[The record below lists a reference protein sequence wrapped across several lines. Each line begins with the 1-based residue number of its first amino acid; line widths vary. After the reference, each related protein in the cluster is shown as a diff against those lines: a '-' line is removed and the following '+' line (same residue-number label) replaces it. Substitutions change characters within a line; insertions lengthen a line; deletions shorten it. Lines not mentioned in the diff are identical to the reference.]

1 MTTEQTARD
10 TGRAAQGSEQTAQDT
25 RRTAQGSEQ
34 TAQDTRRAA
43 EGTGSGSGCPLAA
56 GPPPGT
62 TPYAHYARM
71 DELLAL
77 QHPLSPARTEPGFII
92 MSQVKELLFKLLHTE
107 LTAARDQLA
116 GDRLGEA
123 LWTLRRSARVQQVLL
138 VSWET
143 FSVLSPVEFAEF
155 RDVLGSASGFQSAGY
170 RRLEFLLGNKNP
182 AMTGPHRDTAGYA
195 AVTAQ
200 LYEPSLYDAAL
211 ALLVRRGLLA
221 PDGPGNRDAAQPYRS
236 GPQVEEAWR
245 AVYRDPA
252 RHHDLHLLAEAL
264 MDTADQFARWRYT
277 HLLTVQRMLGDKPGT
292 GGTEGVAWLARISE
306 HRFFPELWSVRS
318 TL

>member
-1 MTTEQTARD
+1 MTTEQTAR
-10 TGRAAQGSEQTAQDT
+10 S
-25 RRTAQGSEQ
+25 
-34 TAQDTRRAA
+34 A
-43 EGTGSGSGCPLAA
+43 ERGGGCPLSA
-56 GPPPGT
+56 GVPPGS

-77 QHPLSPARTEPGFII
+77 QHPLSRADTEPGFII

-107 LTAARDQLA
+107 LSTVRDQLDE
-116 GDRLGEA
+116 DRLGEA
-123 LWTLRRSARVQQVLL
+123 LWTLRRAARVQQVLL

-143 FSVLSPVEFAEF
+143 FSVLSPAEFAEF

-182 AMTGPHRDTAGYA
+182 AMAEPHRGTAGHA
-195 AVTAQ
+195 AVVSQ
-200 LYEPSLYDAAL
+200 LREPSLYDAAL
-211 ALLVRRGLLA
+211 ALLERRGLLA
-221 PDGPGNRDAAQPYRS
+221 PAGSGGRDATQPYRS
-236 GPQVEEAWR
+236 GPEVEAAWE

-252 RHHDLHLLAEAL
+252 RHHELHLLAEAL

-277 HLLTVQRMLGDKPGT
+277 HLVTVQRMLGAKPGT
-292 GGTEGVAWLARISE
+292 GGTDGVAWLARISE

>member
-1 MTTEQTARD
+1 MTTEQTAR
-10 TGRAAQGSEQTAQDT
+10 
-25 RRTAQGSEQ
+25 
-34 TAQDTRRAA
+34 
-43 EGTGSGSGCPLAA
+43 GSGRGPGCPLSAA
-56 GPPPGT
+56 APPGT

-77 QHPLSPARTEPGFII
+77 QHPLSTADTEPGFII

-107 LTAARDQLA
+107 LTTARDRLDKDA
-116 GDRLGEA
+116 LGDA

-143 FSVLSPVEFAEF
+143 FSVLSPAEFAQF

-170 RRLEFLLGNKNP
+170 RRLEFLLGHKDA
-182 AMTGPHRDTAGYA
+182 AMVAPHRGTAGHA
-195 AVTAQ
+195 AVASQ
-200 LYEPSLYDAAL
+200 LREPSLYDAAL
-211 ALLVRRGLLA
+211 ALLARRGLLPPADA
-221 PDGPGNRDAAQPYRS
+221 PNPDTALPYRT
-236 GPQVEEAWR
+236 GFEVEEAWR
-245 AVYRDPA
+245 AVYRDPG
-252 RHHDLHLLAEAL
+252 RHHELHLLAEAL
-264 MDTADQFARWRYT
+264 MDTAEQFARWRYT
-277 HLLTVQRMLGDKPGT
+277 HLLTVQRMLGAKPGT

>member
-1 MTTEQTARD
+1 MTTEET
-10 TGRAAQGSEQTAQDT
+10 T
-25 RRTAQGSEQ
+25 RSPV
-34 TAQDTRRAA
+34 
-43 EGTGSGSGCPLAA
+43 CPLSA
-56 GPPPGT
+56 GTPPDTTPTDT

-77 QHPLSPARTEPGFII
+77 QHPLSPASAEPGFII
-92 MSQVKELLFKLLHTE
+92 MSQVKELLFKLLHIEFST
-107 LTAARDQLA
+107 ARDQL
-116 GDRLGEA
+116 GDDLLDDA
-123 LWTLRRSARVQQVLL
+123 LWTLRRAARVQQVLL

-182 AMTGPHRDTAGYA
+182 AMVAPHRNTAGYE
-195 AVTAQ
+195 AVAGQ
-200 LYEPSLYDAAL
+200 LHEPSLYDAAL
-211 ALLVRRGLLA
+211 ALLARRGLLTA
-221 PDGPGNRDAAQPYRS
+221 DDSTDADATRPCRS
-236 GPQVEEAWR
+236 GAEVEEAWR
-245 AVYRDPA
+245 SVYRDPV
-252 RHHDLHLLAEAL
+252 HHRDLHLLAEAL

-277 HLLTVQRMLGDKPGT
+277 HLVTVQRMLGAKPGT
-292 GGTEGVAWLARISE
+292 GGTDGVAWLARISE

>member
-1 MTTEQTARD
+1 MTTEQTS
-10 TGRAAQGSEQTAQDT
+10 QGSEH
-25 RRTAQGSEQ
+25 SL
-34 TAQDTRRAA
+34 
-43 EGTGSGSGCPLAA
+43 GCPLSSDLPAD
-56 GPPPGT
+56 T

-77 QHPLSPARTEPGFII
+77 QHPRSRAETEPGFII

-107 LTAARDQLA
+107 LSAARDQLDD
-116 GDRLGEA
+116 DRLGEA

-143 FSVLSPVEFAEF
+143 FSALSPVEFAEF

-182 AMTGPHRDTAGYA
+182 AMAEPHRDTAGHD
-195 AVTAQ
+195 AVVSQ
-200 LYEPSLYDAAL
+200 LHEPSLYDAAL
-211 ALLVRRGLLA
+211 ALLARRGLLT
-221 PDGPGNRDAAQPYRS
+221 PDGLGSADAPQPYRT
-236 GPQVEEAWR
+236 GPEVEAAWR
-245 AVYRDPA
+245 AVYRDPV

-277 HLLTVQRMLGDKPGT
+277 HLVTVQRMLGAKPGT

>member
-1 MTTEQTARD
+1 MTTEQTAR
-10 TGRAAQGSEQTAQDT
+10 
-25 RRTAQGSEQ
+25 
-34 TAQDTRRAA
+34 
-43 EGTGSGSGCPLAA
+43 GSGQGPGCPLSAA
-56 GPPPGT
+56 APPGT

-77 QHPLSPARTEPGFII
+77 QHPLSTADTEPGFII

-107 LTAARDQLA
+107 LTTARDQLDKDA
-116 GDRLGEA
+116 LGDA

-143 FSVLSPVEFAEF
+143 FSVLSPAEFAQF

-170 RRLEFLLGNKNP
+170 RRLEFLLGHKDA
-182 AMTGPHRDTAGYA
+182 AMVAPHRGTAGHA
-195 AVTAQ
+195 AVAGQ
-200 LYEPSLYDAAL
+200 LREPSLYDAAL
-211 ALLVRRGLLA
+211 ALLARRGLLPPADA
-221 PDGPGNRDAAQPYRS
+221 PNPDSTLPYRT
-236 GPQVEEAWR
+236 GIEVEEAWR

-252 RHHDLHLLAEAL
+252 RHHELHLLAEAL
-264 MDTADQFARWRYT
+264 MDTAEQFARWRYT
-277 HLLTVQRMLGDKPGT
+277 HLLTVQRMLGAKPGT

>member
-1 MTTEQTARD
+1 MTTEK
-10 TGRAAQGSEQTAQDT
+10 
-25 RRTAQGSEQ
+25 TAQGSGQ
-34 TAQDTRRAA
+34 
-43 EGTGSGSGCPLAA
+43 SLGCPLSATV
-56 GPPPGT
+56 PPGT

-77 QHPLSPARTEPGFII
+77 QHPLSPADTEPGFII

-107 LTAARDQLA
+107 LTTARDQLQKDGL
-116 GDRLGEA
+116 GDA

-170 RRLEFLLGNKNP
+170 RQLEFLLGNKNP
-182 AMTGPHRDTAGYA
+182 AMAQPHRNTVGYD
-195 AVTAQ
+195 AVVNQ
-200 LYEPSLYDAAL
+200 LHEPSLYDAAL
-211 ALLVRRGLLA
+211 ALLARRGLLM
-221 PDGPGNRDAAQPYRS
+221 PDDSPVRDTTLPYRT
-236 GPQVEEAWR
+236 GAEVEDAWR
-245 AVYRDPA
+245 VVYRNPV

-264 MDTADQFARWRYT
+264 MDTAEQFARWRYT
-277 HLLTVQRMLGDKPGT
+277 HLVTVQRMLGAKPGT

-318 TL
+318 ML

>member
-1 MTTEQTARD
+1 MTTEQST
-10 TGRAAQGSEQTAQDT
+10 
-25 RRTAQGSEQ
+25 
-34 TAQDTRRAA
+34 
-43 EGTGSGSGCPLAA
+43 GCPFSADGSRPSA
-56 GPPPGT
+56 EFPPGT

-71 DELLAL
+71 ETLLAL
-77 QHPLSPARTEPGFII
+77 QHPLSTADTEPGFII

-107 LTAARDQLA
+107 LTTARDQLRK
-116 GDRLGEA
+116 DRLDDA

-138 VSWET
+138 VCWET

-182 AMTGPHRDTAGYA
+182 VMAEPHRGTAGYQE
-195 AVTAQ
+195 VLSQ
-200 LYEPSLYDAAL
+200 LREPSLYDEAL
-211 ALLVRRGLLA
+211 ALLARRGLLTT
-221 PDGPGNRDAAQPYRS
+221 DGSPARDATQPYHA
-236 GPQVEEAWR
+236 GAEVEEAWG
-245 AVYRDPA
+245 AVYRDPI
-252 RHHDLHLLAEAL
+252 RHRDLHLLAETL

-277 HLLTVQRMLGDKPGT
+277 HLVTVQRMLGAKPGT
-292 GGTEGVAWLARISE
+292 GGTEGVPWLARISE

>member
-1 MTTEQTARD
+1 MTTEQTAR
-10 TGRAAQGSEQTAQDT
+10 
-25 RRTAQGSEQ
+25 
-34 TAQDTRRAA
+34 
-43 EGTGSGSGCPLAA
+43 GSGQGPGCPLSAA
-56 GPPPGT
+56 APPGT

-77 QHPLSPARTEPGFII
+77 QHPLSTADTEPGFII

-107 LTAARDQLA
+107 LTTARDQLDKDA
-116 GDRLGEA
+116 LGDA

-143 FSVLSPVEFAEF
+143 FSVLSPAEFAQF

-170 RRLEFLLGNKNP
+170 RRLEFLLGHKDA
-182 AMTGPHRDTAGYA
+182 AMVAPHRGTAGHA
-195 AVTAQ
+195 AVAGQ
-200 LYEPSLYDAAL
+200 LREPSLYDAAL
-211 ALLVRRGLLA
+211 ALLARRGLLPPADA
-221 PDGPGNRDAAQPYRS
+221 PNPDSTLPYRT
-236 GPQVEEAWR
+236 GIEVEEAWR
-245 AVYRDPA
+245 TVYRDPA
-252 RHHDLHLLAEAL
+252 RHHELHLLAEAL
-264 MDTADQFARWRYT
+264 MDTAEQFARWRYT
-277 HLLTVQRMLGDKPGT
+277 HLLTVQRMLGAKPGT

>member
-1 MTTEQTARD
+1 MTTEQTA
-10 TGRAAQGSEQTAQDT
+10 QGSG
-25 RRTAQGSEQ
+25 RSL
-34 TAQDTRRAA
+34 
-43 EGTGSGSGCPLAA
+43 GCPLSDAA
-56 GPPPGT
+56 PAGT

-77 QHPLSPARTEPGFII
+77 QHPLSPADTEPGFII

-107 LTAARDQLA
+107 FTTARGQLDKDA
-116 GDRLGEA
+116 LGDA
-123 LWTLRRSARVQQVLL
+123 LWTLRRAARVQQVLL

-143 FSVLSPVEFAEF
+143 FSVLSPAEFAEF

-182 AMTGPHRDTAGYA
+182 AMVAPHRNTYSHDS
-195 AVTAQ
+195 VVNQ
-200 LYEPSLYDAAL
+200 LREPSLYDAAL
-211 ALLVRRGLLA
+211 ALLARRGLLT
-221 PDGPGNRDAAQPYRS
+221 PDDSPARDTTLPYRT
-236 GPQVEEAWR
+236 GAEVEEAWR

-252 RHHDLHLLAEAL
+252 LHPDLHLLAEAL
-264 MDTADQFARWRYT
+264 MDTAEQFARWRYT
-277 HLLTVQRMLGDKPGT
+277 HLVTVQRMLGAKPGT

-306 HRFFPELWSVRS
+306 HRFFPELWSVRT

>member
-1 MTTEQTARD
+1 MTTEQTAR
-10 TGRAAQGSEQTAQDT
+10 
-25 RRTAQGSEQ
+25 
-34 TAQDTRRAA
+34 
-43 EGTGSGSGCPLAA
+43 GSGQGPGCPLSAA
-56 GPPPGT
+56 APPGT
-62 TPYAHYARM
+62 TPYAHYAHM

-77 QHPLSPARTEPGFII
+77 QHPLSTADTEPGFII

-107 LTAARDQLA
+107 LTTARDQLDKDA
-116 GDRLGEA
+116 LGDA

-143 FSVLSPVEFAEF
+143 FSVLSPAEFAQF

-170 RRLEFLLGNKNP
+170 RRLEFLLGHKDA
-182 AMTGPHRDTAGYA
+182 AMVAPHRGTAGHA
-195 AVTAQ
+195 AVASQ
-200 LYEPSLYDAAL
+200 LREPSLYDAAL
-211 ALLVRRGLLA
+211 ALLARRGLLPPADA
-221 PDGPGNRDAAQPYRS
+221 PNPDAALPYRT
-236 GPQVEEAWR
+236 GIEVEEAWR

-252 RHHDLHLLAEAL
+252 RHHELHLLAEAL
-264 MDTADQFARWRYT
+264 MDTAEQFARWRYT
-277 HLLTVQRMLGDKPGT
+277 HLLTVQRMLGAKPGT

>member
-1 MTTEQTARD
+1 MTTEQT
-10 TGRAAQGSEQTAQDT
+10 TASP
-25 RRTAQGSEQ
+25 A
-34 TAQDTRRAA
+34 
-43 EGTGSGSGCPLAA
+43 CPLSA
-56 GPPPGT
+56 GSPSGT

-71 DELLAL
+71 DELLGL
-77 QHPLSPARTEPGFII
+77 QHPLSSARTEPGFII

-107 LTAARDQLA
+107 FSTARDQLA
-116 GDRLGEA
+116 DDLLDDA
-123 LWTLRRSARVQQVLL
+123 LWTLRRAARVQQVLL

-182 AMTGPHRDTAGYA
+182 AMTAPHRNTAGYD
-195 AVTAQ
+195 AVVGQ
-200 LYEPSLYDAAL
+200 LHEPSLYDAAL
-211 ALLVRRGLLA
+211 ALLARRGLLA
-221 PDGPGNRDAAQPYRS
+221 PDEATDRDVTRPYRA
-236 GPQVEEAWR
+236 GAEVEEAWR
-245 AVYRDPA
+245 AVYRDPV
-252 RHHDLHLLAEAL
+252 RHRDLHLLAEAL

-277 HLLTVQRMLGDKPGT
+277 HLVTVQRMLGAKPGT
-292 GGTEGVAWLARISE
+292 GGTEGVAWLAGISE

>member
-1 MTTEQTARD
+1 MTTEQTA
-10 TGRAAQGSEQTAQDT
+10 QGSEQ
-25 RRTAQGSEQ
+25 SP
-34 TAQDTRRAA
+34 
-43 EGTGSGSGCPLAA
+43 GCPLSA
-56 GPPPGT
+56 GSPQGT

-71 DELLAL
+71 DDLLAL
-77 QHPLSPARTEPGFII
+77 QHPLSSAETEPGFII

-107 LTAARDQLA
+107 LTTVRDQLA
-116 GDRLGEA
+116 KDRLSDA

-182 AMTGPHRDTAGYA
+182 AMAEPHRNTVGYD
-195 AVTAQ
+195 AVVGQ
-200 LYEPSLYDAAL
+200 LHEPSLYDAAL
-211 ALLVRRGLLA
+211 ALLARRGLLT
-221 PDGPGNRDAAQPYRS
+221 PDDSPARDATRPYRS
-236 GPQVEEAWR
+236 GAEVEEAWR
-245 AVYRDPA
+245 AVYRDPV

-277 HLLTVQRMLGDKPGT
+277 HLVTVQRMLGAKPGT